1 MKKTLLVLTCVTGA
15 VFANYAMAAG
25 DAAAGKEKSSACVGC
40 HGMNG
45 KSSNPQYP
53 NLAGQKGPYLEKAI
67 KAYKTGERKDAMMS
81 TFASALS
88 DQDIA
93 DLAAFYSSIK

>member
-1 MKKTLLVLTCVTGA
+1 MKKIIVTVACMSALLIGTNV
-15 VFANYAMAAG
+15 MAAG

-45 KSSNPQYP
+45 KSNNPQYP
-53 NLAGQKGPYLEKAI
+53 NLAGQKAPYLEKAI
-67 KAYKTGERKDAMMS
+67 KAYKSGERKDAMMS
-81 TFASALS
+81 SFASALS

-93 DLAAFYSSIK
+93 DLAAYYASAK